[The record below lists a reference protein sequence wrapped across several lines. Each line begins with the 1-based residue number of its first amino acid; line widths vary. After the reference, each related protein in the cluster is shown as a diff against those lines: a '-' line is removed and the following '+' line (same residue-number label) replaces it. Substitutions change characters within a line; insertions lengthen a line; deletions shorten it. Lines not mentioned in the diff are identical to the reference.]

1 MKEDKQHTQM
11 YMLHDLCLDTW
22 SDESPQRK
30 CCVKSLRTETCW
42 IYFFLIVDMLLYRR
56 ISIASALQ
64 QLLRWREVDNFNAN
78 WWGLSKAWLSM
89 TLPYLGSGRFWNNWR
104 RPQLLENHLEALAHF
119 LSCETNMFLM
129 HTPYVPMWDN
139 GFGEWPVMSKLRI
152 ARITFAQGGG
162 TSRRNARQVDPNII
176 PLADHSPL
184 CWHGLP
190 KHRFRAEMQWN
201 LFFREMHRCHG
212 RALHALKDINQCRRI
227 PVLCGPGQHPQLFY
241 MSNELKPSI
250 PLKFV

>member
-1 MKEDKQHTQM
+1 MLNIFLSCRWYAAIPQDQH
-11 YMLHDLCLDTW
+11 CLRFTA
-22 SDESPQRK
+22 
-30 CCVKSLRTETCW
+30 TT
-42 IYFFLIVDMLLYRR
+42 
-56 ISIASALQ
+56 ALA
-64 QLLRWREVDNFNAN
+64 R
-78 WWGLSKAWLSM
+78 G
-89 TLPYLGSGRFWNNWR
+89 GRFQCKLVGLKQGMTIHDTSVFGFWQVLE
-104 RPQLLENHLEALAHF
+104 QLAETSVTWKPSRGFSSL